1 MSHSRDK
8 GRDEGKR
15 RREKK
20 KTLREKRTAKRM
32 KRDENVTLVSEIALM
47 ADVRRHNRSAG

>member
-1 MSHSRDK
+1 MTHSRDR

-32 KRDENVTLVSEIALM
+32 KRDEDVTLVSEIALM
-47 ADVRRHNRSAG
+47 ANVRRRERR